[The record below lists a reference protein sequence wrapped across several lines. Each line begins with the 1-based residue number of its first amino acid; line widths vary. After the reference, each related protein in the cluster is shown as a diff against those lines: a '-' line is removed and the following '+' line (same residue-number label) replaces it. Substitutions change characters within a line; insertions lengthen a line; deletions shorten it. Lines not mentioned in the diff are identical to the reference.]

1 MSLNTKDLVVAMEKA
16 LAKEYKDRKEGPL
29 PTAGQKDREL
39 LFAAIARGV
48 LQYLESHQN
57 EFVSTIKL
65 KKGAIETSYTV
76 TGLDLNIVP

>member
-1 MSLNTKDLVVAMEKA
+1 MSLNTNDLVVAMATA
-16 LAKEYKDRKEGPL
+16 LAQEYLSRKGRALPEAGKE
-29 PTAGQKDREL
+29 DREL

-57 EFVSTIKL
+57 EVVSTIKL